1 MAETDLILDL
11 KHLIF
16 SLTQVPPERQKI
28 LGLVKGKLPADDLL
42 VASLG
47 LDALAGARKPFS
59 VIGTPAGEELQ
70 GQLIDVVDDW
80 DVDAREAGQGQARG
94 ASKDARSRRR
104 IAECVQSLST
114 LQFMHEPREGKK
126 LLVLDLDATIMDVGA
141 FSDHS
146 VHPMDFARPHL
157 DAVR

>member
-1 MAETDLILDL
+1 M
-11 KHLIF
+11 
-16 SLTQVPPERQKI
+16 
-28 LGLVKGKLPADDLL
+28 KGKLPADDLL

-47 LDALAGARKPFS
+47 LDALAGARKPFI
-59 VIGTPAGEELQ
+59 VVGTPAGEELQ
-70 GQLIDVVDDW
+70 AQMTDVLDDW
-80 DVDAREAGQGQARG
+80 DVDAREVGQGQSRG
-94 ASKDARSRRR
+94 SKDARSKRR
-104 IAECVQSLST
+104 IAECVQSLSA